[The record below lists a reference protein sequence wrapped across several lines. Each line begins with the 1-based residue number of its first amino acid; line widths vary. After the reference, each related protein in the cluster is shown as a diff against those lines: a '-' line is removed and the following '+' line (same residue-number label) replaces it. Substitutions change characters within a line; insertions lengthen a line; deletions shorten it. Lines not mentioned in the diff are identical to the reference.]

1 MKKKR
6 LYIRR
11 GSCWR
16 LFLNQARAGMCRAP
30 GFLKLL
36 LSGKSVF
43 MCACVCVCVC
53 VSVCVPHA
61 INNYSR
67 EI

>member
-16 LFLNQARAGMCRAP
+16 LFLNQARAGRAP

-36 LSGKSVF
+36 LSGKLVC
-43 MCACVCVCVC
+43 MCVCVC
-53 VSVCVPHA
+53 VSVCVPQA